1 MGERVIIRLKDDHT
15 FRRGMLDL
23 AVNDDGKLMILANR
37 GFELLVVERAES
49 IEWNSK
55 ITEKPEE

>member
-15 FRRGMLDL
+15 FRRGMLDI

-37 GFELLVVERAES
+37 GFQLLVIERSES
-49 IEWNSK
+49 IEWNAK
-55 ITEKPEE
+55 ADEVLE